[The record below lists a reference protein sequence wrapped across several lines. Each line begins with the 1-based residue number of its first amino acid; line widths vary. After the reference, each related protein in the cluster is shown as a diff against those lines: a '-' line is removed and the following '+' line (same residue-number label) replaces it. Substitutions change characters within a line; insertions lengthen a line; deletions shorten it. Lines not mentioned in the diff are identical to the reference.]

1 MGATS
6 ERFSDALER
15 FCAAPPK
22 HLLLTAEA
30 SAAAADVAAAMTAL
44 KAVAAEAEGGS
55 KKARKKQAQLLQ
67 GLLEKQLVVA
77 ESRMSQVDPQG
88 MHWPSLRGWQ
98 GVLVVKG
105 CLRAVVE
112 GVEHVYCCELGLLS
126 QTCWPAIL
134 MFAWQRLFACLAVV
148 LCCGKA
154 FPGCYLL
161 LCLQTSGGCS
171 SSSS

>member
-55 KKARKKQAQLLQ
+55 KKARKKQVQLLQ
-67 GLLEKQLVVA
+67 ELLEKQLVVA
-77 ESRMSQVDPQG
+77 ESRMAQVDPQG
-88 MHWPSLRGWQ
+88 MCACWAGNTVLSAGACCVQ
-98 GVLVVKG
+98 GVVRHMG
-105 CLRAVVE
+105 R
-112 GVEHVYCCELGLLS
+112 GGDDMGLLS
-126 QTCWPAIL
+126 
-134 MFAWQRLFACLAVV
+134 AV
-148 LCCGKA
+148 
-154 FPGCYLL
+154 
-161 LCLQTSGGCS
+161 
-171 SSSS
+171 